1 MFAIVPLDETI
12 KICLGKLYA
21 SADPPHLPRSVL
33 KNLLVF
39 ATLRSHFVFHGQ
51 FYDQVDG
58 VAMGSLWV
66 QFLQT
71 FLRAILKKSGYCAD
85 ARGIVLA
92 KQKTITRTNHS
103 MRFGV

>member
-12 KICLGKLYA
+12 KICLDKLYA

-39 ATLRSHFVFHGQ
+39 ASTRSHFVFDGQ

-58 VAMGSLWV
+58 VAMRSPLGP
-66 QFLQT
+66 
-71 FLRAILKKSGYCAD
+71 
-85 ARGIVLA
+85 VLA
-92 KQKTITRTNHS
+92 NIFMCDGKVAE
-103 MRFGV
+103 FGGPRLELC